1 VAACWVREAFKRA
14 SVAEVLLITV
24 VRDKKD

>member
-1 VAACWVREAFKRA
+1 VAANWVREAFKRA
-14 SVAEVLLITV
+14 SVTEVLLITV